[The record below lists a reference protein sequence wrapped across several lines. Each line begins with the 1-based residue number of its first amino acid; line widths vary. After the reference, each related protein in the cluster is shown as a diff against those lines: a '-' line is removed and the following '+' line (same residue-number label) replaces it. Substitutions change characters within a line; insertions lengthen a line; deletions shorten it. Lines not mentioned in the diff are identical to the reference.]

1 MINLVVGL
9 LAAALGILRLVESIY
24 QLRQKPDLN
33 TMQKCWQVLV
43 NFFKV
48 EKYPKAAAIFEDNKN
63 G

>member
-9 LAAALGILRLVESIY
+9 LAAALGVVRLVESIY
-24 QLRQKPDLN
+24 QLRQKPELN
-33 TMQKCWQVLV
+33 TMGKCWQVLV

-48 EKYPKAAAIFEDNKN
+48 EKYPKTTTIFEDNKN